1 MRRSVFFVLSTLL
14 LLGLTAQAQAALEP
28 RLGGMAV
35 YMATVLAGLVLMMG
49 VYMLIS
55 LAFSLLLNW
64 YNERIKL
71 VER

>member
-1 MRRSVFFVLSTLL
+1 MNQSGRTLQL
-14 LLGLTAQAQAALEP
+14 F
-28 RLGGMAV
+28 
-35 YMATVLAGLVLMMG
+35 VLMML

-55 LAFSLLLNW
+55 LVFSVLLNW